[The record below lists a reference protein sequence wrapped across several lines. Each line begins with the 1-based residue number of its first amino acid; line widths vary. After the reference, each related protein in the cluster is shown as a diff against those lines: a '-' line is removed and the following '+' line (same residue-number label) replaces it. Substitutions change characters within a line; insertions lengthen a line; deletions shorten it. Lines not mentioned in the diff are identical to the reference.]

1 MRGTWLQARH
11 RFTAFFQRQPKASD
25 ILTVKLPLT
34 ACFLVGDVLEVKYR
48 PTGKGVDLVHAFGK
62 SKPKLALSADGRQ
75 AFLVGGD
82 YRFGDRGFI
91 G

>member
-1 MRGTWLQARH
+1 MRGTWLQAAKRY
-11 RFTAFFQRQPKASD
+11 AGFFRRQPKPTEIAAVKAPE
-25 ILTVKLPLT
+25 TV
-34 ACFLVGDVLEVKYR
+34 CFLVGDVLEVKYR